1 MGTDSKT
8 NCSEIT
14 GFGNMRKTLFA
25 FVALIILIIGFAQ
38 SVSITRGTGNSV
50 LVSGL
55 GDGDLIQVT
64 GDGYILSNG
73 DGTYKAELPNF
84 YSPAELRNGRIT
96 VDITGG
102 TVNQFIGKF
111 GDKTFSYVTKN
122 SHIDVNV
129 GRNIPKG
136 TYSFTVQGKTTSN
149 KISCIVN
156 AYGNKYG
163 ASDFTLDFNNIIGNG
178 YANVKVYI
186 NNVQQFSDEFYFG
199 TVQPVKTVTVSTTP
213 SIPTY
218 TPTYWY
224 KPKPTPT
231 PTPSTTKTPGQIWAE
246 RYCWWYRV

>member
-1 MGTDSKT
+1 
-8 NCSEIT
+8 
-14 GFGNMRKTLFA
+14 MRKTLFA
-25 FVALIILIIGFAQ
+25 LIALIILIIGFAQ
-38 SVSITRGTGNSV
+38 AVSITRGTGNSI

-73 DGTYKAELPNF
+73 DGTYKAELLNF
-84 YSPAELRNGRIT
+84 YSPAELKNGKIT

-102 TVNQFIGKF
+102 SVNQFFVKYKGMTLSYTTLDKHIEASF
-111 GDKTFSYVTKN
+111 GRS
-122 SHIDVNV
+122 
-129 GRNIPKG
+129 IPMG
-136 TYSFTVQGKTTSN
+136 TYSFTVLGRTDSDKV
-149 KISCIVN
+149 SCIVN

-163 ASDFTLDFNNIIGNG
+163 SSDFTLDFNNIIGNG

-218 TPTYWY
+218 TKVYWY
-224 KPKPTPT
+224 KPKPIPT
-231 PTPSTTKTPGQIWAE
+231 PTPAPVTTKSPGQIWAE
-246 RYCWWYRV
+246 RHCWWYRV